1 MDNPGA
7 LHLMEMVRKI
17 SEIGQRARSGAPSA
31 DDYLR
36 ALASDPTTVW
46 FTELLRE
53 KNEELTKERERA
65 DQLAGGLRAWYRAK
79 HATTGDQSPA
89 EADLE
94 LINLLHVMEILNPS
108 GS

>member
-7 LHLMEMVRKI
+7 LQLMEMVRKI
-17 SEIGQRARSGAPSA
+17 SEIGKKARSGAPSA

-36 ALASDPTTVW
+36 ALASDPTTMW
-46 FTELLRE
+46 FT
-53 KNEELTKERERA
+53 ELTKERERA
-65 DQLAGGLRAWYRAK
+65 DQLACGLRAWYRAK
-79 HATTGDQSPA
+79 HATTGESPA
-89 EADLE
+89 EPDLQ

>member
-17 SEIGQRARSGAPSA
+17 NEIGQRARSGAESA

-36 ALASDPTTVW
+36 AVASDPTTEW

-53 KNEELTKERERA
+53 KNEELTKERERTG
-65 DQLAGGLRAWYRAK
+65 QLACALRAWYRAK
-79 HATTGDQSPA
+79 HARTGEQSA
-89 EADLE
+89 DEADLQ
-94 LINLLHVMEILNPS
+94 LVNLLHVMEILNP
-108 GS
+108 

>member
-17 SEIGQRARSGAPSA
+17 SEIGQRARSGAPTA

-36 ALASDPTTVW
+36 ALAADPTTVW
-46 FTELLRE
+46 FSELLRE

-65 DQLAGGLRAWYRAK
+65 DQLACALRAWYRTK
-79 HATTGDQSPA
+79 HATTGEQSPA
-89 EADLE
+89 EADLQ
-94 LINLLHVMEILNPS
+94 LINLLHAKGLLNP
-108 GS
+108 

>member
-7 LHLMEMVRKI
+7 WHLMEMVRKI
-17 SEIGQRARSGAPSA
+17 NEIGQRAGSGTPSA

-36 ALASDPTTVW
+36 ALASDPTTQW

-65 DQLAGGLRAWYRAK
+65 DQLACALRSWYRAK
-79 HATTGDQSPA
+79 HVTPGEQSADEA
-89 EADLE
+89 ELQ
-94 LINLLHVMEILNPS
+94 LVNLLHAMEILKP
-108 GS
+108 

>member
-7 LHLMEMVRKI
+7 WHLMEMVKKI
-17 SEIGQRARSGAPSA
+17 NEIGQRARSGAPSA

-36 ALASDPTTVW
+36 SVASDPTTEW

-65 DQLAGGLRAWYRAK
+65 DQLACALRAWYRSK
-79 HATTGDQSPA
+79 HATMSEQSAA
-89 EADLE
+89 EAE
-94 LINLLHVMEILNPS
+94 LQLVNLLYVMEILNP
-108 GS
+108 

>member
-7 LHLMEMVRKI
+7 RHLMEMVRKI
-17 SEIGQRARSGAPSA
+17 NEIGHRARSGPPGA

-36 ALASDPTTVW
+36 GVTSDPTTEW

-65 DQLAGGLRAWYRAK
+65 DQLACALRTWYRAK
-79 HATTGDQSPA
+79 HATPGGPSADEA
-89 EADLE
+89 ELQ
-94 LINLLHVMEILNPS
+94 LINLLHEMEILYP
-108 GS
+108 